1 MKVLDALKAN
11 KEPVLMMLGTAGVV
25 ADVIL
30 SIRNGVRM
38 KRKLEELDQVK
49 DDITNIDIVVECAPE
64 LIEIFGLTAVSL
76 GCFWFARKINIDR
89 IISIGSV
96 AAMYQQRCE
105 NQEKVFKGE
114 LGDDVYVELDKK
126 VTAENAKSAA
136 KSRPKVTDA
145 RVDHGPDNNKTF
157 FMNELTGVGH
167 DWTEAGLINCF
178 NKWKKD
184 MTSEKCN
191 WSPRDD
197 EWVPASTLYH
207 DYFNEKYDDK
217 WNLFGWTWSDI
228 RTMQL
233 YVTNPPVTIYTDE
246 YDEDAIPF
254 RLSVI
259 PRLMPTE

>member
-38 KRKLEELDQVK
+38 KRKLEELDEVK
-49 DDITNIDIVVECAPE
+49 EDISNIDIVVECAPE

-96 AAMYQQRCE
+96 AAMYQQRLE
-105 NQEKVFKGE
+105 NQEKVFKSE
-114 LGDDVYVELDKK
+114 LGDDVYTELEEK
-126 VTAENAKSAA
+126 VNTENAKSAA
-136 KSRPKVTDA
+136 KNVAKRKDRIIKHGGDTLYLNDA
-145 RVDHGPDNNKTF
+145 TGFAHQWDIVDLGNR
-157 FMNELTGVGH
+157 
-167 DWTEAGLINCF
+167 F

-184 MTSEKCN
+184 MTSTKCN

-197 EWVPASTLYH
+197 EWVPVTTLYE
-207 DYFNEKYDDK
+207 DYWGEGHIAVNDD
-217 WNLFGWTWSDI
+217 LGWTWSDI
-228 RTMQL
+228 QDLRLETS
-233 YVTNPPVTIYTDE
+233 NPPVEIDSFE
-246 YDEDAIPF
+246 EPVIPI
-254 RLSVI
+254 RLSI
-259 PRLMPTE
+259 RPRVMPSKVNT

>member
-89 IISIGSV
+89 IISLGSV
-96 AAMYQQRCE
+96 AAMYQQRLE
-105 NQEKVFKGE
+105 NQEKVFKSE
-114 LGDDVYVELDKK
+114 LDDDVYVELEEK
-126 VTAENAKSAA
+126 VTAENTKAA
-136 KSRPKVTDA
+136 VKKVKKPED
-145 RVDHGPDNNKTF
+145 VIDHNCGDTRLCNEFTGHTHKWSIVA
-157 FMNELTGVGH
+157 MN
-167 DWTEAGLINCF
+167 DRF

-184 MTSEKCN
+184 MTSDVCN
-191 WSPRDD
+191 WNPRDD
-197 EWVPASTLYH
+197 EWVPVSSLYET
-207 DYFNEKYDDK
+207 YFKEPENNALK
-217 WNLFGWTWSDI
+217 NLGWRITDI
-228 RTMQL
+228 RNIRLETS
-233 YVTNPPVTIYTDE
+233 NPPLEVDE
-246 YDEDAIPF
+246 LDEPVIPF
-254 RLSVI
+254 KVSIL
-259 PRLMPTE
+259 PKTMPMRCLE

>member
-89 IISIGSV
+89 IISLGSV
-96 AAMYQQRCE
+96 AAMYQQRLE
-105 NQEKVFKGE
+105 NQEKVLKSE
-114 LGDDVYVELDKK
+114 LGDDVYVELDEK
-126 VTAENAKSAA
+126 VTAENTKAA
-136 KSRPKVTDA
+136 VKKVKKPENLI
-145 RVDHGPDNNKTF
+145 DHNCGDTSLCNEFTGHTHKWSIVA
-157 FMNELTGVGH
+157 MN
-167 DWTEAGLINCF
+167 DRF

-184 MTSEKCN
+184 MTSTVCN
-191 WSPRDD
+191 WNPRDD
-197 EWVPASTLYH
+197 EWVPVSSLYETYFHEPENKALRTL
-207 DYFNEKYDDK
+207 
-217 WNLFGWTWSDI
+217 GWRIEDI
-228 RTMQL
+228 RNMRLETS
-233 YVTNPPVTIYTDE
+233 NPPLEVDE
-246 YDEDAIPF
+246 LDEPVIPF
-254 RLSVI
+254 KVSIL
-259 PRLMPTE
+259 PKTMPMRDLE

>member
-89 IISIGSV
+89 IISLGSV
-96 AAMYQQRCE
+96 AAMYQQRLE
-105 NQEKVFKGE
+105 NQEKVFKSE
-114 LGDDVYVELDKK
+114 LGDDVYVELEEKAN
-126 VTAENAKSAA
+126 AENAKSAA
-136 KSRPKVTDA
+136 KSVAGRKDRIVKHGGDTLYLNDA
-145 RVDHGPDNNKTF
+145 TGFAHQWDIVDLGNR
-157 FMNELTGVGH
+157 
-167 DWTEAGLINCF
+167 F

-184 MTSEKCN
+184 MTSTKCN

-197 EWVPASTLYH
+197 EWVPVTTLY
-207 DYFNEKYDDK
+207 EKYLGEGRIESNK
-217 WNLFGWTWSDI
+217 AFGWTWSDI
-228 RTMQL
+228 RDL
-233 YVTNPPVTIYTDE
+233 RLEASNPPTETDLF
-246 YDEDAIPF
+246 DEPVQSF
-254 RLSVI
+254 RFSI
-259 PRLMPTE
+259 RPRLMPVKCLE